1 MNGVL
6 FHDSA
11 FHLTSDAVQQNGPA
25 MKSRL
30 KNASGVALLLTLFG
44 CATSTPI
51 QRYTE
56 SKSAFREGVPLMSH
70 DIPDSQLY
78 RVYQR
83 AATGFV
89 TINSL
94 REDLEARAQEFADR
108 QGKTIL
114 VLGEQRSSAIPFPGN
129 FPELEI
135 VFALVD
141 KPRESSPTVD
151 PYAKLAELKKL
162 LDQHAI
168 TQAEYDREK
177 AKILN

>member
-1 MNGVL
+1 
-6 FHDSA
+6 
-11 FHLTSDAVQQNGPA
+11 
-25 MKSRL
+25 
-30 KNASGVALLLTLFG
+30 
-44 CATSTPI
+44 
-51 QRYTE
+51 
-56 SKSAFREGVPLMSH
+56 MSH
-70 DIPDSQLY
+70 SMPDSELY
-78 RVYQR
+78 RIYQR
-83 AATGFV
+83 GATGFV

-94 REDLEARAQEFADR
+94 RGDLEERAEAFANR

-141 KPRESSPTVD
+141 KPKESAPISD

-168 TQAEYDREK
+168 TQAEYDQEK
-177 AKILN
+177 AKILK